1 VTAAPCRGAGRAG
14 GYDDEEDDLSDP
26 PPLPERESLTEEQ
39 ITLAK
44 TVRSLGA
51 EIDRHQ
57 AQISLLARRRAV
69 AIEALHRSGL
79 SIRRVARVVGTS
91 PGPIE
96 TALARVRRPATDPHD
111 AENGEQ

>member
-1 VTAAPCRGAGRAG
+1 MPGSGTSRG
-14 GYDDEEDDLSDP
+14 YDEEDDLSDP

-96 TALARVRRPATDPHD
+96 TALARVRRDPRDHRATTDLTEGD
-111 AENGEQ
+111 AS